1 MTFAQIEGNPD
12 LVRDRNTN
20 AILNTNQP
28 SYQSYLANSTLRQQ
42 EKTKVESLARDLDI
56 IKDEIN
62 QVKNLLQE
70 LLNAS
75 R

>member
-1 MTFAQIEGNPD
+1 MTFAKIEGNPD

-42 EKTKVESLARDLDI
+42 EKTKVESLARDLDT